1 MGKISSKILSE
12 KFRKSST
19 NLQDLPNEVLLKI
32 FGYFDTK
39 ELIRCAQVSKRIRL
53 ICYDETFWR
62 KINLYKKTI
71 SLPFLEQMLENGCK
85 YISLCDAILE
95 GDLLLTKVNRGLM
108 FESLQ
113 QLNKTRETRVLRRQR
128 NKGEH

>member
-1 MGKISSKILSE
+1 MGKISSKTLSE

-71 SLPFLEQMLENGCK
+71 SLPFLEQILENGCK
-85 YISLCDAILE
+85 YISLCDACLCLE
-95 GDLLLTKVNRGLM
+95 GELLSTKVNGDH
-108 FESLQ
+108 ENCYNSLI
-113 QLNKTRETRVLRRQR
+113 LLTFAFVHEITSAS
-128 NKGEH
+128 